1 MIRKPQKIFAH
12 LELLPKA
19 DCKFGVRVRKLTA
32 LSEDGR
38 EFYALPDQ
46 AHYQESVRKVRSDFL
61 AFCRAC
67 GVGFRQGEVWVTES
81 VSRDAGAVLPCPDC
95 PQRGCM
101 HIFVGFMGIH
111 DVNMR
116 SLAYEYE
123 LFSFHLPAKEDFSDF
138 CRRCGYSEKEEPYAG
153 RALYRSYRAEI
164 DKDKFSFE
172 ECERMEKF
180 ILAHAG
186 CVFQKDMEEWKKRLT
201 LREALLRLYRD
212 APSLFARAVNALFA
226 GTAQRDPDAQGA
238 AYDFWKS
245 LLQKYDDRTDE
256 SGCFP
261 RDVWTNGLARF
272 LYEQLGEEFCAW
284 AEEQRRK
291 LASL

>member
-12 LELLPKA
+12 
-19 DCKFGVRVRKLTA
+19 RVRKLIA

-38 EFYALPDQ
+38 EFCALPDQ
-46 AHYQESVRKVRSDFL
+46 AHYEESACKVRSDFL

-67 GVGFRQGEVWVTES
+67 GVGFRRGEVWVTES
-81 VSRDAGAVLPCPDC
+81 VSRDAAAVLPCPDC

-111 DVNMR
+111 DVIMR

-164 DKDKFSFE
+164 DKDKFSVE

-186 CVFQKDMEEWKKRLT
+186 CVFQKDMEEWRKRLQ

-212 APSLFARAVNALFA
+212 APSLCARAVNALFA
-226 GTAQRDPDAQGA
+226 GTSQRDPDAQGA

-284 AEEQRRK
+284 AEERRRK
-291 LASL
+291 LAAL